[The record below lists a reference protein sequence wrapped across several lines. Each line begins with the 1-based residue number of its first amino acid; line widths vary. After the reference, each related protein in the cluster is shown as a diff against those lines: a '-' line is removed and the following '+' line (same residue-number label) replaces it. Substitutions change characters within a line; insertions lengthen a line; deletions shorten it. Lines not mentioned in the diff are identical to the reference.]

1 VNWLNTQ
8 RKIALA
14 CIANRFVK
22 GGRRLLGMPMQAEFK
37 RGGLRWMLDLDEGI
51 DFSIFLLGSF
61 EPDAVRCFEK
71 RIKPGD
77 VVLDIGANIGA
88 HTLRLARLVGSSGRV
103 LAFEPTIYAYAKL
116 RSNLELKS

>member
-1 VNWLNTQ
+1 
-8 RKIALA
+8 
-14 CIANRFVK
+14 
-22 GGRRLLGMPMQAEFK
+22 MQAEFK

-77 VVLDIGANIGA
+77 VVLDICANIGA